1 MVHKVDQRRDKR
13 HQRPTDATQPR
24 TLLKTILK
32 IFCTLIEWLVEQK
45 IKGAFIALLNRFAC
59 AHATVRIRL
68 SHSEQRKSQKVSRVR
83 TCRVISS
90 CSSCEKVLK
99 WSYFV
104 PMRNGMAVWGAH
116 SQSRSQGALHT
127 TASLQR

>member
-59 AHATVRIRL
+59 ADAKVALRTSHHKQKISQEL
-68 SHSEQRKSQKVSRVR
+68 S
-83 TCRVISS
+83 
-90 CSSCEKVLK
+90 
-99 WSYFV
+99 
-104 PMRNGMAVWGAH
+104 
-116 SQSRSQGALHT
+116 
-127 TASLQR
+127 